1 MYNHCTYAKRG
12 WCRLEQWAR
21 ITQCGVKNMYVC
33 HGQGVEQPLVSFSAD
48 VTALRVAADVMSGEF
63 TVAHD
68 RVKLVDVMVQLY
80 HQLQTLPCHLSEGQ
94 GGAIGF
100 LRTYTSS
107 NRDRLFPQEL
117 FADYILLADAFRRDS
132 ASGIANRWRLAAQQT
147 TTTFMDYGTK
157 QRPPRKTHSKVQAAP
172 LEDAQAALHPHA
184 VPHPLQ
190 RRAHSL
196 PPIPTGSPLRL
207 LAGVARSKQ

>member
-80 HQLQTLPCHLSEGQ
+80 HQLQTLPCHISDGGGSDPKNGKGSNLGNKLAQLPRAPVSVAWAPWIALKGSQ
-94 GGAIGF
+94 GRPGA
-100 LRTYTSS
+100 RP
-107 NRDRLFPQEL
+107 DRFERMRPKSLHLPGRGML
-117 FADYILLADAFRRDS
+117 
-132 ASGIANRWRLAAQQT
+132 GWR
-147 TTTFMDYGTK
+147 F
-157 QRPPRKTHSKVQAAP
+157 
-172 LEDAQAALHPHA
+172 
-184 VPHPLQ
+184 
-190 RRAHSL
+190 
-196 PPIPTGSPLRL
+196 
-207 LAGVARSKQ
+207 

>member
-1 MYNHCTYAKRG
+1 MPADRELVCAKKFVL

-80 HQLQTLPCHLSEGQ
+80 PQLQTLPCHISEGHGDANNDQ
-94 GGAIGF
+94 LGAAPS
-100 LRTYTSS
+100 LTSRCRS
-107 NRDRLFPQEL
+107 RGSTSTPKPTCPPPPL
-117 FADYILLADAFRRDS
+117 
-132 ASGIANRWRLAAQQT
+132 W
-147 TTTFMDYGTK
+147 
-157 QRPPRKTHSKVQAAP
+157 PRK
-172 LEDAQAALHPHA
+172 
-184 VPHPLQ
+184 
-190 RRAHSL
+190 R
-196 PPIPTGSPLRL
+196 
-207 LAGVARSKQ
+207 